1 MIYSYLEIQQSGP
14 LGTSV
19 SPNLSLGDQ
28 GTDGETNSKTTE
40 QLGSLDGRVY
50 IFSEVELDVVGQ
62 PVELDFKLEEAMTPE
77 LKESL
82 RSQRFVQVRKELLR
96 TCIQDEIGDVHD
108 ILADAMKLIEYNLF
122 LTAYLAKDVWGVG
135 GIDDTI
141 RSNFLERV
149 ETQLEKFESDDST
162 FRGSFVDVQ
171 KDLSHVLTRYSD
183 MQKLVKER
191 YVDDLRKYGLL

>member
-183 MQKLVKER
+183 TQKLVKER
-191 YVDDLRKYGLL
+191 YVDDLRKYGL